1 MKKFRTILALAF
13 ILCGTLAAFP
23 VNAKA
28 CSYNTNRLNATG
40 NTLAGTT
47 KISVIPSGIVVNTS
61 VLQQEPSV
69 EMEPANTA
77 NTVNIAPVIIPVET
91 TRTVNIAR
99 PTQTVSNT
107 TTAAARVNVPSAS
120 ASDSKSAVKI
130 IGISP
135 TSVKA
140 GDPPLYGI
148 GLKMNL
154 TIVNQKTDLVK
165 VNSVSTNNV
174 ELQGGIMTV
183 NQSVVTE
190 NVSVG

>member
-23 VNAKA
+23 VNANA
-28 CSYNTNRLNATG
+28 CSYDTSRLNATG
-40 NTLAGTT
+40 NTLSGSA
-47 KISVIPSGIVVNTS
+47 KIDVIPSGIVVNTS
-61 VLQQEPSV
+61 AVKPEPSV

-77 NTVNIAPVIIPVET
+77 NTSKIAPVIIPVET

-99 PTQTVSNT
+99 PTQTVSKT
-107 TTAAARVNVPSAS
+107 TIAAGRVNVPSAS
-120 ASDSKSAVKI
+120 ASDSKSTVKI

-140 GDPPLYGI
+140 GIPSLYGI
-148 GLKMNL
+148 ELKMNL

-174 ELQGGIMTV
+174 ELQGGIMAV

-190 NVSVG
+190 NVTAG